1 MANAALSRREFL
13 GSGLTAGVVAAGLAA
28 LPAATENASED
39 TGIASNEYFVPGKS
53 AKDDSPL
60 QLFVF
65 EKFDHQRD
73 PKEQAASG
81 RIVLVLHGATT
92 SGRVNNDVQVPGVT
106 LKQSFSLMDQF
117 AQRGYDVFTFDYQNY
132 GRSDHHDCGLCVDTE
147 HAARDIESAVSFI
160 LELRGVEKLHLI
172 GWSWGGATGGL
183 FTQRH
188 PDRVNRL
195 VLYAPVL
202 DLQKDFSKSTQRP
215 PTFDSS
221 PVFPVATDHFRDN
234 TVNDA
239 AALKGFFHPTARIP
253 EVVDAY
259 VEAALEVDRKSPNGV
274 LKDWRTMPLKMDPTK
289 IVTPTLLIGGSD
301 DDRAPIIGSLAGPN
315 ALAFFNNLAV
325 KDKKMV
331 VVGNAGHGL
340 FLEQERAHWYRAVFE
355 HLERGN
361 QPRKDE
367 S

>member
-1 MANAALSRREFL
+1 MAKGALSRREFL
-13 GSGLTAGVVAAGLAA
+13 GSGVAAGVAAAGLAA
-28 LPAATENASED
+28 LPAAAENASE
-39 TGIASNEYFVPGKS
+39 GRIASNEHFVPGKS
-53 AKDDSPL
+53 ARDDTPL

-65 EKFDHQRD
+65 EKFDGERD
-73 PKEQAASG
+73 PNELTASG

-92 SGRVNNDVQVPGVT
+92 SGRVNNDVQVPGVA

-147 HAARDIESAVSFI
+147 HATRDVESAVGFI
-160 LELRGVEKLHLI
+160 LALRGVEKLHLI

-183 FTQRH
+183 FAERH
-188 PDRVNRL
+188 PDMVNRL

-221 PVFPVATDHFRDN
+221 PVFPVPTDDFRDN
-234 TVNDA
+234 TVNNA

-259 VEAALEVDRKSPNGV
+259 VEAALEVDQKSPNGV
-274 LKDWRTMPLKMDPTK
+274 LKDWRTMPLKMNPAK
-289 IVTPTLLIGGSD
+289 IVRPTLVIGGSD
-301 DDRAPIIGSLAGPN
+301 DDRAPLIGSLAGPN

-331 VVGNAGHGL
+331 IVGNAGHGL

-361 QPRKDE
+361 QPQPGED
-367 S
+367 